1 MTMDEIIHLYDAS
14 PNMTL
19 AQLSKITG
27 WPVARL
33 KKLLMH
39 HTA

>member
-1 MTMDEIIHLYDAS
+1 MTHDEIISLYDTS

-19 AQLSKITG
+19 KELSRITG

-33 KKLLMH
+33 KKLLTH
-39 HTA
+39 QG

>member
-1 MTMDEIIHLYDAS
+1 MLMDEIIELYDTH

-19 AQLSKITG
+19 RELSRITG
-27 WPVARL
+27 WPVSRL

-39 HTA
+39 R

>member
-1 MTMDEIIHLYDAS
+1 MSMDEIVRLYDTS

-19 AQLSKITG
+19 AQLSRITG
-27 WPVARL
+27 WPVSRL

-39 HTA
+39 HTV